1 MIAGCA
7 IGFVSAALAGL
18 LLVAVQAPTAEA
30 RMKRSFFAMVVRLA
44 VVVALGAA
52 AALSGV
58 FAWQPL
64 LFWIAAAYVA
74 LLPLEV
80 RLAL

>member
-1 MIAGCA
+1 MHDVKTLPDLVWASLA
-7 IGFVSAALAGL
+7 PRRFVADII
-18 LLVAVQAPTAEA
+18 
-30 RMKRSFFAMVVRLA
+30 SFFAMIARFA

-58 FAWQPL
+58 FAVEPL
-64 LFWIAAAYVA
+64 LFWIGAAYVA

>member
-7 IGFVSAALAGL
+7 IGFVSAAFAGL
-18 LLVAVQAPTAEA
+18 LLVAVHAATPEA
-30 RMKRSFFAMVVRLA
+30 RMKRSFFAMIVRLV

-52 AALSGV
+52 AALSGA
-58 FAWQPL
+58 FARQPL
-64 LFWIAAAYVA
+64 LFWIGTAYVA

-80 RLAL
+80 RLAI